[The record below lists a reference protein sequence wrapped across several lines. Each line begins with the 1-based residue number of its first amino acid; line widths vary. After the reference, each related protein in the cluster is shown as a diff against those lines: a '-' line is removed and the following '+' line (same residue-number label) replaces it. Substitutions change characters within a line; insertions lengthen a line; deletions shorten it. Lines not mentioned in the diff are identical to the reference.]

1 MAVIEHLRSKRDFT
15 PSEIELADYILE
27 HADSASRMGIAE
39 LAAAAYKS
47 NATIIRL
54 CRKVGSA
61 GWRDFRVDF
70 VADLERERRRARAVD
85 PNAPFAGTPATTD
98 IMNSIAALEREAIDD
113 CYATVNP
120 AAIEAFARAA
130 CASRRILY
138 YALGDSY
145 TTLYSFGGL
154 MSKIGV
160 ECVAADQ
167 YRFRHEASFHAT
179 SSDVAL
185 IVTYT
190 GDYLPELE
198 RQIRRLR
205 ERRCKI
211 AVITSA
217 ARVDSPLAGF
227 DFPIVLPRR
236 ENRFRKVA
244 TFYSQ
249 TCIRY
254 VLNCVYSVAF
264 SQDYDTNLAEKDLME
279 KLEPDLT
286 GEASHR
292 DHVRR

>member
-1 MAVIEHLRSKRDFT
+1 MAAIEQLRSKRDFT
-15 PSEIELADYILE
+15 PSEIELADYILD
-27 HADSASRMGIAE
+27 HVDAVSHMGIAE

-61 GWRDFRVDF
+61 GWRDFRVDL
-70 VADLERERRRARAVD
+70 VADLERERRRTQAVD
-85 PNAPFAGTPATTD
+85 PNAPFAGTPATSD
-98 IMNSIAALEREAIDD
+98 IMNSIAILEREAIND
-113 CYATVNP
+113 CYATVDP
-120 AAIEAFARAA
+120 GVIEAFARTA
-130 CASRRILY
+130 CASRRVLY

-179 SSDVAL
+179 SQDLAL

-190 GDYLPELE
+190 GDYLVELE
-198 RQIRRLR
+198 RQIQRLR
-205 ERRCKI
+205 ERHCKI
-211 AVITSA
+211 AVLTSDERMA
-217 ARVDSPLAGF
+217 DRFSGF
-227 DFPIVLPRR
+227 DFPIILPRR

-264 SQDYDTNLAEKDLME
+264 SQDYEG
-279 KLEPDLT
+279 PY
-286 GEASHR
+286 GEARARPHGR
-292 DHVRR
+292 ALATQP